1 MYSHKFACM
10 PHLRLYILYMP
21 PCGKAEAQAAYLRIR
36 PHERNYYHMDKIIIN
51 GGTPLRGSVEISGMK
66 NAAMPIIY
74 ACVMVEDKCV
84 IENVPN
90 VRDVSLSLD
99 ILRNMGAHIKTLGRN
114 TVEIDCTDI
123 RQGSARPDLARK
135 IRGSYYLLGSEFG
148 RFGNAKVAYP
158 GGCDFGGRPIDQH
171 VKGFECLGGTV
182 TSDSTGSIEINS
194 EGGPVGASI
203 FFDVVTVGATIN
215 VMLAAVLADGVT
227 VIENAA
233 REPHIVDLANF
244 LNTCGAKIS
253 GAGTDVIKIKGVNRL
268 HGCTYAIIPDMI
280 EAGTY
285 MVAAAATGG
294 CVKLTNVIPKHL
306 ESISA
311 KLEETGAVVDEF
323 DDAVIVTGREQ
334 IRKANIKTHPYP
346 GFPTDMQPQMAVL
359 LCRAGGV
366 SYVSEG
372 VYEKRFRYVE
382 ELTKM
387 GAVIKVDGRTAV
399 IEGGRPLHGAEVI
412 ATDLR
417 GGVSMV
423 IAGLIAE
430 GATEIADIQLIERG
444 YDDIVG
450 KLRSLGADIKKIT
463 VPDPEDVI
471 IKEAN

>member
-1 MYSHKFACM
+1 
-10 PHLRLYILYMP
+10 
-21 PCGKAEAQAAYLRIR
+21 
-36 PHERNYYHMDKIIIN
+36 MDKIIIN

-99 ILRNMGAHIKTLGRN
+99 ILRSMGARIKTLGRN

-123 RQGSARPDLARK
+123 LQGAAPSELARK
-135 IRGSYYLLGSEFG
+135 IRGSYYLLGAEFS
-148 RFGNAKVAYP
+148 RFGKAHVAYP

-171 VKGFECLGGTV
+171 IKGFEFLGGTV
-182 TSDSTGSIEINS
+182 ASDSSGNIEITS
-194 EGGPVGASI
+194 EGGPVGSSI
-203 FFDVVTVGATIN
+203 FFDFVTVGATIN
-215 VMLAAVLADGVT
+215 VMLAAVLAEGTT

-306 ESISA
+306 ESVSA
-311 KLEETGAVVDEF
+311 KLEEVGAVVDEF

-334 IRKANIKTHPYP
+334 VRKANIKTHPYP

-359 LCRAGGV
+359 LCLAGGV

-399 IEGGRPLHGAEVI
+399 IEGGKPLHGAEVM

-430 GATEIADIQLIERG
+430 GTTEITEIRLIERG

-450 KLRSLGADIKKIT
+450 KLRSLGADIKKIS
-463 VPDPEDVI
+463 VPDRDETVI
-471 IKEAN
+471 KKAN

>member
-1 MYSHKFACM
+1 
-10 PHLRLYILYMP
+10 
-21 PCGKAEAQAAYLRIR
+21 
-36 PHERNYYHMDKIIIN
+36 MDKIIIN
-51 GGTPLRGSVEISGMK
+51 GGSPLRGSVEISGMK

-74 ACVMVEDKCV
+74 ACAMVEDRCV

-90 VRDVSLSLD
+90 VRDVALSLD
-99 ILRNMGAHIKTLGRN
+99 ILRGMGAKIRTLGKN

-123 RQGSARPDLARK
+123 RQGSSRPELVRK

-148 RFGNAKVAYP
+148 RFGTARVAYP

-171 VKGFECLGGTV
+171 IKGFEVLGATV
-182 TSDSTGSIEINS
+182 TTDSGSCIEVSS
-194 EGGPVGASI
+194 ENGPVGSNI

-215 VMLAAVLADGVT
+215 VMLAAVLAEGT
-227 VIENAA
+227 TIIENAA

-244 LNTCGAKIS
+244 LNTCGARIS
-253 GAGTDVIKIKGVNRL
+253 GAGTDVIKIKGVNKL

-294 CVKLTNVIPKHL
+294 CVRITNVIPKHL
-306 ESISA
+306 ESVSA
-311 KLEETGAVVDEF
+311 KLEEAGAVVDEF
-323 DDAVIVTGREQ
+323 DDTVIVTGRDKL
-334 IRKANIKTHPYP
+334 RKANIKTHPYP

-359 LCRAGGV
+359 LCIAGGV

-382 ELTKM
+382 ELLKM

-399 IEGGRPLHGAEVI
+399 IEGGRPLHGAEVQ
-412 ATDLR
+412 AVDLR
-417 GGVSMV
+417 GGVAMV
-423 IAGLIAE
+423 IAGLIAC
-430 GATEIADIQLIERG
+430 GTTEIYDIHLIERG

-450 KLRSLGADIKKIT
+450 KLRSLGADIKK
-463 VPDPEDVI
+463 VSYPDPEFEPL
-471 IKEAN
+471 KKAN

>member
-1 MYSHKFACM
+1 MSYPIPVSYT
-10 PHLRLYILYMP
+10 HL
-21 PCGKAEAQAAYLRIR
+21 
-36 PHERNYYHMDKIIIN
+36 
-51 GGTPLRGSVEISGMK
+51 
-66 NAAMPIIY
+66 
-74 ACVMVEDKCV
+74 
-84 IENVPN
+84 
-90 VRDVSLSLD
+90 DVY
-99 ILRNMGAHIKTLGRN
+99 K
-114 TVEIDCTDI
+114 
-123 RQGSARPDLARK
+123 RQ
-135 IRGSYYLLGSEFG
+135 
-148 RFGNAKVAYP
+148 
-158 GGCDFGGRPIDQH
+158 
-171 VKGFECLGGTV
+171 
-182 TSDSTGSIEINS
+182 
-194 EGGPVGASI
+194 
-203 FFDVVTVGATIN
+203 
-215 VMLAAVLADGVT
+215 
-227 VIENAA
+227 
-233 REPHIVDLANF
+233 

-387 GAVIKVDGRTAV
+387 GAVIKVDVYKRQTLPRV
-399 IEGGRPLHGAEVI
+399 R
-412 ATDLR
+412 LR
-417 GGVSMV
+417 
-423 IAGLIAE
+423 LPPRC
-430 GATEIADIQLIERG
+430 ATE
-444 YDDIVG
+444 
-450 KLRSLGADIKKIT
+450 
-463 VPDPEDVI
+463 
-471 IKEAN
+471 

>member
-1 MYSHKFACM
+1 
-10 PHLRLYILYMP
+10 
-21 PCGKAEAQAAYLRIR
+21 
-36 PHERNYYHMDKIIIN
+36 MDKIIIN
-51 GGTPLRGSVEISGMK
+51 GGSPLRGSVEISGMK

-74 ACVMVEDKCV
+74 ACAMVEDRCV

-90 VRDVSLSLD
+90 VRDVALSLD
-99 ILRNMGAHIKTLGRN
+99 ILRGMGAKIRTLGKN

-123 RQGSARPDLARK
+123 RQGSSRPELVRK

-148 RFGNAKVAYP
+148 RFGTARVAYP

-171 VKGFECLGGTV
+171 IKGFEALGATV
-182 TSDSTGSIEINS
+182 TTDSGSCIEVSS
-194 EGGPVGASI
+194 ENGPVGSNI

-215 VMLAAVLADGVT
+215 VMLAAVLAEGT
-227 VIENAA
+227 TIIENAA

-244 LNTCGAKIS
+244 LNTCGARIS
-253 GAGTDVIKIKGVNRL
+253 GAGTDVIKIKGVNKL

-294 CVKLTNVIPKHL
+294 CVRITNVIPKHL
-306 ESISA
+306 ESVSA
-311 KLEETGAVVDEF
+311 KLEEAGAVVDEF
-323 DDAVIVTGREQ
+323 DDTVIVTGRDKL
-334 IRKANIKTHPYP
+334 RKANIKTHPYP

-359 LCRAGGV
+359 LCIAGGV

-382 ELTKM
+382 ELLKM

-399 IEGGRPLHGAEVI
+399 IEGGRPLHGAEVQ
-412 ATDLR
+412 AVDLR
-417 GGVSMV
+417 GGVAMV
-423 IAGLIAE
+423 IAGLIA
-430 GATEIADIQLIERG
+430 GGTTEIYDIHLIERG

-450 KLRSLGADIKKIT
+450 KLRSLGADIKK
-463 VPDPEDVI
+463 VSYPDPESEPL
-471 IKEAN
+471 KKAN

>member
-1 MYSHKFACM
+1 
-10 PHLRLYILYMP
+10 
-21 PCGKAEAQAAYLRIR
+21 
-36 PHERNYYHMDKIIIN
+36 MDKIIIN
-51 GGTPLRGSVEISGMK
+51 GGACLHGSVEISGMK
-66 NAAMPIIY
+66 NAALPIIY
-74 ACVMVEDKCV
+74 ACVLVEDKCV
-84 IENVPN
+84 IENIPN
-90 VRDVSLSLD
+90 VRDVALSLD
-99 ILRNMGAHIKTLGRN
+99 ILRKMGATVKTINKN

-123 RQGSARPDLARK
+123 REGTSDPALVKK
-135 IRGSYYLLGSEFG
+135 IRASYYLLGSELG
-148 RFGNAKVAYP
+148 RFGKARVAYP

-171 VKGFECLGGTV
+171 IRGFETLGGKVET
-182 TSDSTGSIEINS
+182 DTGCIEITAD
-194 EGGPVGASI
+194 EGVNGAHVY
-203 FFDVVTVGATIN
+203 FDIVSVGATVN
-215 VMLAAVLADGVT
+215 VMLAAAMADGNT

-306 ESISA
+306 ESVSA

-323 DDAVIVTGREQ
+323 DDSVIVTGKKK
-334 IRKANIKTHPYP
+334 IRKANVKTHPYP

-359 LCRAGGV
+359 LCLADGV

-382 ELTKM
+382 ELRKM
-387 GAVIKVDGRTAV
+387 GASIQVDGRTAV
-399 IEGGRPLHGAEVI
+399 IEGGKPLHGAPVT
-412 ATDLR
+412 AVDLR
-417 GGVSMV
+417 AGVAMA
-423 IAGLIAE
+423 IAALAAE
-430 GATEIADIQLIERG
+430 GTTEISDVHLIERG

-450 KLRSLGADIKKIT
+450 KFKTLGADIKKVT
-463 VPDPEDVI
+463 VPDEDAAE
-471 IKEAN
+471 IKKAN

>member
-1 MYSHKFACM
+1 MRTA
-10 PHLRLYILYMP
+10 LL
-21 PCGKAEAQAAYLRIR
+21 
-36 PHERNYYHMDKIIIN
+36 
-51 GGTPLRGSVEISGMK
+51 
-66 NAAMPIIY
+66 
-74 ACVMVEDKCV
+74 
-84 IENVPN
+84 
-90 VRDVSLSLD
+90 LS
-99 ILRNMGAHIKTLGRN
+99 KT
-114 TVEIDCTDI
+114 
-123 RQGSARPDLARK
+123 RQESR
-135 IRGSYYLLGSEFG
+135 
-148 RFGNAKVAYP
+148 
-158 GGCDFGGRPIDQH
+158 
-171 VKGFECLGGTV
+171 T
-182 TSDSTGSIEINS
+182 
-194 EGGPVGASI
+194 
-203 FFDVVTVGATIN
+203 
-215 VMLAAVLADGVT
+215 
-227 VIENAA
+227 
-233 REPHIVDLANF
+233 VDLANF

-323 DDAVIVTGREQ
+323 DDAVIVTGCEQ

-471 IKEAN
+471 IKKAN

>member
-1 MYSHKFACM
+1 
-10 PHLRLYILYMP
+10 
-21 PCGKAEAQAAYLRIR
+21 
-36 PHERNYYHMDKIIIN
+36 MDKIIIN

-99 ILRNMGAHIKTLGRN
+99 ILRSMGARIKTLGRN

-123 RQGSARPDLARK
+123 IQGAAPSELARK
-135 IRGSYYLLGSEFG
+135 IRGSYYLLGAEFS
-148 RFGNAKVAYP
+148 RFGKAHVAYP

-171 VKGFECLGGTV
+171 IKGFECLGGTV
-182 TSDSTGSIEINS
+182 ASDSSGNIEITS
-194 EGGPVGASI
+194 EGGPVGSSI
-203 FFDVVTVGATIN
+203 FFDFVTVGATIN
-215 VMLAAVLADGVT
+215 VMLAAVLAEGTT

-306 ESISA
+306 ESVSA
-311 KLEETGAVVDEF
+311 KLEEVGAVVDEF

-334 IRKANIKTHPYP
+334 VRKANIKTHPYP

-359 LCRAGGV
+359 LCLAGGV

-399 IEGGRPLHGAEVI
+399 IEGGKPLHGAEVM

-430 GATEIADIQLIERG
+430 GTTEITEIRLIERG

-450 KLRSLGADIKKIT
+450 KLRSLGADIKKIS
-463 VPDPEDVI
+463 VPDRDETVI
-471 IKEAN
+471 KKAN